1 MSDWLNKIA
10 ITKIPKVGPIT
21 ARNLISYCGS
31 VNAVFKANKKA
42 LEKIPGVGPKTAAT
56 LLKKEYFK
64 IAEKELKFI
73 EQKGITPLFFLDE
86 VYPQRLKPLDDAPLM
101 LYYKGTADLNY
112 PRIVAVVGTRKPS
125 KISSILC
132 EELVE
137 DLKAYNVLII
147 SGLAY
152 GIDAVAHKKSIA
164 LGMETVGVLGHGL
177 NQIYPA
183 QHRQLA
189 EKMLDQGGLLTEFT
203 SDSKPEAS
211 HFPMRNRI
219 VAGMCDALVVV
230 ETGKKGGSMI
240 TAQYGNEYSKDVFAI
255 PGNIK
260 DTHSEGANH
269 LIKTHRAALIQSAE
283 DIGYI
288 MRWEE
293 ATEDSADKIV
303 IPLTPEEQTIA
314 DLMKQSVEIGID
326 QLTIESTF
334 PPNEVA
340 SLLLTMEFK
349 GLVKSLP
356 GKRYMLLR

>member
-1 MSDWLNKIA
+1 MTNWLNKIA
-10 ITKIPKVGPIT
+10 VTKIPKVGPIT
-21 ARNLISYCGS
+21 ARNLISYCGG
-31 VNAVFKANKKA
+31 VDAVFKTSKRA
-42 LEKIPGVGPKTAAT
+42 LIKIPGIGEKTATT
-56 LLKKEYFK
+56 LLKKAYFK
-64 IAEKELKFI
+64 TAEKELAFI
-73 EQKGITPLFFLDE
+73 AKKGIRPLFFLDQA
-86 VYPQRLKPLDDAPLM
+86 YPTRLKPFEDAPLM

-112 PRIVAVVGTRKPS
+112 PRIVAIVGTRKPS
-125 KISSILC
+125 DISSLLC
-132 EELVE
+132 EELVA
-137 DLKAYNVLII
+137 DLKAYNVLIV

-152 GIDAVAHKKSIA
+152 GIDGIAHKKSLA

-183 QHRQLA
+183 QHRQIA
-189 EKMLDQGGLLTEFT
+189 EKMLSQGGLLTEFT
-203 SDSKPEAS
+203 SDSKPEAG

-260 DTHSEGANH
+260 DVHSEGANH
-269 LIKTHRAALIQSAE
+269 LIKTHRAALIESAA

-293 ATEDSADKIV
+293 EKEDSPEKII
-303 IPLTPEEQTIA
+303 IPLTTEEQAIA
-314 DLMKQSVEIGID
+314 DLMKKSVEIGID
-326 QLTIESTF
+326 ELTVASKF

-340 SLLLTMEFK
+340 SFLLTMEFK
-349 GLVKSLP
+349 GIVKSLP
-356 GKRYMLLR
+356 GKRYMLIK

>member
-42 LEKIPGVGPKTAAT
+42 LEKIPGVGPKTAVT
-56 LLKKEYFK
+56 LLKKEYFRL
-64 IAEKELKFI
+64 AEKELKFI
-73 EQKGITPLFFLDE
+73 EQKAITPLFFLDE
-86 VYPQRLKPLDDAPLM
+86 TYPQRLKPLDDAPLI
-101 LYYKGTADLNY
+101 LYYKGIADLNH

-189 EKMLDQGGLLTEFT
+189 EKMLHQGGLLTEFT

-240 TAQYGNEYSKDVFAI
+240 TAQYGNDYSKDVFAI

-269 LIKTHRAALIQSAE
+269 LIKTHRAALIQSAK

-293 ATEDSADKIV
+293 VTEDSADKIV
-303 IPLTPEEQTIA
+303 IPLTSAEQTIA

-326 QLTIESTF
+326 QLTIESKF

>member
-1 MSDWLNKIA
+1 MTNWLNKIA

-21 ARNLISYCGS
+21 ARNLISYCGG
-31 VNAVFKANKKA
+31 VDAVFKTSKKA
-42 LEKIPGVGPKTAAT
+42 LMKVPGIGEKTATT

-64 IAEKELKFI
+64 IAEKELEFI
-73 EQKGITPLFFLDE
+73 AKKSITPLFFLDKA
-86 VYPQRLKPLDDAPLM
+86 YPQRLKPLDDAPVM
-101 LYYKGTADLNY
+101 LYYKGTADLNH

-125 KISSILC
+125 DVSSLLC
-132 EELVE
+132 EELVA
-137 DLKAYNVLII
+137 DLKAYNVLIV

-152 GIDAVAHKKSIA
+152 GIDAVAHKKSLD
-164 LGMETVGVLGHGL
+164 LGIETVGVLGHGL

-183 QHRQLA
+183 QHRKIA
-189 EKMLDQGGLLTEFT
+189 EKMLTQGGLLTEFT
-203 SDSKPEAS
+203 SNSKPDAS

-260 DTHSEGANH
+260 DAHSEGANH
-269 LIKTHRAALIQSAE
+269 LIKTHRAALIESAA

-293 ATEDSADKIV
+293 SEADSPEKII
-303 IPLTPEEQTIA
+303 IPLTTEEQAIA
-314 DLMKQSVEIGID
+314 DLMTKSVEMEID
-326 QLTIESTF
+326 QLTLASKF
-334 PPNEVA
+334 SPNEVA
-340 SLLLTMEFK
+340 AFLLTMEFK
-349 GLVKSLP
+349 GVIKSLP
-356 GKRYMLLR
+356 GKRYMLIK